1 MVFPVRDP
9 FSGHVTVRPMTAR
22 PERATRPTGRPAP
35 VLLAVLA
42 ALGAQALLLLGVAVL
57 SVLAWVQDDRVDGRG
72 AVATAL
78 FALAFAALLVGA
90 SRGLLQGRRW
100 ARGPVVTVQL
110 LALLAVA
117 APMLVGGPRWLGA
130 VVGVLALTVLVGLF
144 TRPVV
149 EHTTRS
155 DADPPTL

>member
-1 MVFPVRDP
+1 
-9 FSGHVTVRPMTAR
+9 MTAR
-22 PERATRPTGRPAP
+22 PGTTPRPAP
-35 VLLAVLA
+35 ALVAVLA
-42 ALGAQALLLLGVAVL
+42 ALGVQALLLAGVAVL
-57 SVLAWVQDDRVDGRG
+57 SVLAWIGDDRVDPRG

-78 FALAFAALLVGA
+78 FALAFAALLVAAG
-90 SRGLLQGRRW
+90 RGLLRGRRW

-149 EHTTRS
+149 EHTTAS
-155 DADPPTL
+155 DEDPPTL